1 MPSIC
6 FVAHNAVPAVFPGHG
21 ETIGGIET
29 GAWTIAREMARQSHS
44 PVFLYLRH
52 HKPLPVSE
60 KQGVRIVVRVEPWRG
75 IRNDVADC
83 IETGSGFPKLK
94 RFRWG
99 LLWRGPLLLL
109 TRPFRARDLPPMTV
123 ESELARVP
131 CDVYVAFGVSA
142 EVSRVIATARSLGR
156 QVILLLQSNLDVP
169 HAGGKLPAGVS
180 AATAEFVLRE
190 ADVIIGQSPLQADRV
205 LEFCG
210 RRIEWRPPPIDLEAW
225 RRSSTDQREYV
236 LWVGR
241 ADCFHKRPR
250 LCLELA
256 RRLPDV
262 PFLMVMNKF
271 DPEIEREIKA
281 EQPPNVDI
289 RSCVPFEQMPQV
301 FGGALAFLSTSSDEY
316 EGFPNVLLQAAATET
331 PIVTMHDF
339 ADFVQGSGAGVVTG
353 EQIDRVESALRSI
366 ADTDNVRRPRPDV
379 MRHLAEAH
387 DISAYCRWLEA
398 AASAAMQK
406 EHAREGAA
414 P

>member
-6 FVAHNAVPAVFPGHG
+6 CVAHNAVPAVFPGHG
-21 ETIGGIET
+21 TTIGGIET
-29 GAWTIAREMARQSHS
+29 GAWTIARELARQSHS
-44 PVFLYLRH
+44 LVFLYVRH
-52 HKPLPVSE
+52 HKPLPESE
-60 KQGVRIVVRVEPWRG
+60 KQGVRIVVRVEPWRR
-75 IRNDVADC
+75 IRTYVADC
-83 IETGSGFPKLK
+83 IEAGPGTPKLK

-99 LLWRGPLLLL
+99 LLWRVPLLLL
-109 TRPFRARDLPPMTV
+109 TRPFRARDLLPMSV
-123 ESELARVP
+123 EPELSRVP

-142 EVSRVIATARSLGR
+142 EVSRVIATAKSQGR
-156 QVILLLQSNLDVP
+156 RVIVLLQSNLDVP
-169 HAGGKLPAGVS
+169 HAGGQLPAGVS
-180 AATAEFVLRE
+180 AETAEFVLRE
-190 ADVIIGQSPLQADRV
+190 ADVIIGQSPLQAGRV

-225 RRSSTDQREYV
+225 RRSRADRREYV

-241 ADCFHKRPR
+241 ADSFHKRPR

-262 PFLMVMNKF
+262 RFLMVMNEF

-281 EQPPNVDI
+281 ARPPNVDI

-301 FGGALAFLSTSSDEY
+301 FGRALAFLSTSSDEY

-353 EQIDRVESALRSI
+353 EQIDRVESVLRSLV
-366 ADTDNVRRPRPDV
+366 DTGFERRPQPDV
-379 MRHLAEAH
+379 MRRLAEAH
-387 DISAYCRWLEA
+387 DISAYCRWLDA
-398 AASAAMQK
+398 TARGAMQE

-414 P
+414 S